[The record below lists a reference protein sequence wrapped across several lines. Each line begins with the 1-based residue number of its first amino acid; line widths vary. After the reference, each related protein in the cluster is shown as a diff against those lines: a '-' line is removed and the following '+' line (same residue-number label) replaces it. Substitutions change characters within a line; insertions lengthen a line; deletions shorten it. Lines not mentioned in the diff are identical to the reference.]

1 MGESDFVAQVVGV
14 LVMLV
19 SVQGCI
25 QAVKGYRQA
34 RELKI
39 RRDAED
45 IVHHELYRSIIR
57 PVFRKALDNFVDRYR
72 NRASN
77 GGDEIGD
84 GVDARSAEVMQLYA
98 ELYRDMCLGPQCF
111 EDIVKGGVQALRVRN
126 NWLSH
131 KDATLAI
138 RQAYFTTRIHQAS
151 FRVLKQ
157 VSNMIACGYTIPH
170 FDDGVFEDETCP
182 LNSPSSV
189 SP

>member
-1 MGESDFVAQVVGV
+1 MGESDFVTQIVGV

-25 QAVKGYRQA
+25 QAVKGYQQA
-34 RELKI
+34 REVKI

-57 PVFRKALDNFVDRYR
+57 PVFRKALNNFVDRYR
-72 NRASN
+72 NRMAN
-77 GGDEIGD
+77 VGTEIGD
-84 GVDARSAEVMQLYA
+84 SVNNPSAEVMQLYA

-111 EDIVKGGVQALRVRN
+111 ENIIEGGVKALRVRN
-126 NWLSH
+126 GWLSH

-138 RQAYFTTRIHQAS
+138 RQAYFATRIHQAS

-189 SP
+189 